1 MFDNMLGWMGMRFS
15 LLFDDFQN
23 TPALSISSSFAYHDL
38 LQNGIFQMS
47 FPRNASGRMVVLKVL
62 QPTDGPVD
70 KTARLRLDGG
80 FGQF

>member
-1 MFDNMLGWMGMRFS
+1 MGMRFS
-15 LLFDDFQN
+15 FFFDDFQN
-23 TPALSISSSFAYHDL
+23 IPALSMSSLFGYHGL
-38 LQNGIFQMS
+38 VQNGIFQMS